1 MLLSELQTGE
11 RGVVVRVAGHGAF
24 RKRIIEMGFIKGA
37 TVESVQNAPL
47 NDPIK
52 YRILNFEV
60 SLRRSDA
67 EKVEIVSEHEAERE
81 IVNHDDYR
89 PIDNPDCDAMHHIA
103 EERGKTIN
111 VALVGNPNCGKTS
124 IFNIAAHAHERV
136 GNYSGVTVDEK
147 VGTFQHGGYTFNLID
162 LPGTYSLSAYSPEEL
177 YVRKHILEK
186 NPDIILNVV
195 DGSNLERNLYLT
207 TQLIDMDITMVMALN
222 MYDELQRSG
231 DKLDI
236 DQLSTLLGM
245 PIEPTTGRNGDGIDR
260 LFDTIIEVFLG
271 NRSGLSDRS
280 NLNNQSFRHIHVNH
294 GRELER
300 CITTLRSELRDHGF
314 SDTLSTRFLAIKLLE
329 NDKQLEQYVEER
341 DPDGSVLMM
350 RDEIAD
356 KFQKEIGRRLV
367 DKEISNGHQ
376 VTVEDEHQDIESA
389 ITDAK
394 YAFVRGALAECYVK
408 NKKST
413 LHAHTDKIDAIATH
427 KWLGYP
433 VFLCVL
439 FFTFFCTFFIGQY
452 PMNWIDALFEWIGS
466 LVEKAMP
473 DGPLQSLLV
482 DGIISGVG
490 SVIVFLPQILILY
503 LFISA
508 MEDSGYM
515 ARAAFIIDKFMH
527 RMGLHGKSFIPMI
540 MGFGCNVPAIMA
552 TRTIEDR
559 KSRLLTML
567 IIPMM
572 SCSARIPVYVILTG
586 AFFGGVKA
594 AFIMM
599 GLYMIGMIMAVL
611 MAKLFSRF
619 FVKGESLPFVMELP
633 PYRMPT
639 AKAVLRHTWEKGK
652 EYLKKMATII
662 LGASIIVWA
671 LSYYPTHE
679 NPHYQAEHSYMAQ
692 IGKAIEP
699 AMKPCGF
706 DWRQSVSL
714 LAGVGAKEVVA
725 STMGVLYSTGAELSD
740 PSNLSYLSDSSDSSD
755 SSDKSDLSDQA
766 NKAELSDL
774 IRHNMTPL
782 SALSMLLFILLYMP
796 CVSTIV
802 AIKNESGKWKWALFT
817 VAYTII
823 LAWVAATAFY
833 QLGSLIV

>member
-11 RGVVVRVAGHGAF
+11 RAVVVRVSGHGAF
-24 RKRIIEMGFIKGA
+24 RKRIIEMGFIKGV
-37 TVESVQNAPL
+37 TVEAVLNAPL

-52 YRILNFEV
+52 YRIMNFEV

-67 EKVEIVSEHEAERE
+67 QKVEIVSEKEAERE
-81 IVNHDDYR
+81 IVNHADYK
-89 PIDNPDCDAMHHIA
+89 PLEVPGSDPMHHIA
-103 EERGKTIN
+103 EERSKTIN

-147 VGTFQHGGYTFNLID
+147 VGTFTHGGYTFNLVD

-177 YVRKHILEK
+177 YVRKHIIEK
-186 NPDIILNVV
+186 TPDIILNVV

-222 MYDELQRSG
+222 MYDELQKSG
-231 DKLDI
+231 DRLDME
-236 DQLSTLLGM
+236 QLSTLLGM
-245 PIEPTTGRNGDGIDR
+245 PIVPTTGRSGVGIDR
-260 LFDTIIEVFLG
+260 LFDKIIEVYEG
-271 NRSGLSDRS
+271 RDTKT
-280 NLNNQSFRHIHVNH
+280 RHIHVNH
-294 GRELER
+294 GKVLGDCIARLRTELYE
-300 CITTLRSELRDHGF
+300 HGF
-314 SDTLSTRFLAIKLLE
+314 SDTLSTRFLSIKLLE
-329 NDKQLEQYVEER
+329 NDKQLEQYVQQH
-341 DPDGSVLMM
+341 DPDGSVLKM
-350 RDEIAD
+350 RDAIAEEY
-356 KFQKEIGRRLV
+356 KRNSGRRLV
-367 DKEISNGHQ
+367 ETDGAGGHK
-376 VTVEDEHQDIESA
+376 VDVEERQDIESA

-394 YAFVRGALAECYVK
+394 YAFVRGALAECYQR
-408 NKKST
+408 NEKST
-413 LHAHTDKIDAIATH
+413 LHALTDKIDAVVTH
-427 KWLGYP
+427 RWLGYP
-433 VFLCVL
+433 VFLVVM
-439 FFTFFCTFFIGQY
+439 FVTFFCTFAVGQY
-452 PMNWIDALFEWIGS
+452 PMDWLESLFGWLGEVVGG
-466 LVEKAMP
+466 AMS
-473 DGPLQSLLV
+473 DGPLKSLV
-482 DGIISGVG
+482 CDGIIAGVG
-490 SVIVFLPQILILY
+490 SVLVFLPNILILY
-503 LFISA
+503 LFISF

-515 ARAAFIIDKFMH
+515 ARAAFIMDKLMH

-567 IIPMM
+567 VIPMM
-572 SCSARIPVYVILTG
+572 SCSARIPVYVILVS
-586 AFFGGVKA
+586 AFFSKWA
-594 AFIMM
+594 AFVLM
-599 GLYMIGMIMAVL
+599 GLYLLGMIMAVL

-652 EYLKKMATII
+652 EYLKKMGTII

-679 NPHYQAEHSYMAQ
+679 DRRMQAENSYMAQ

-699 AMKPCGF
+699 AMRPCGF

-725 STMGVLYSTGAELSD
+725 STMAVVYATSTEEAEQLEADFESD
-740 PSNLSYLSDSSDSSD
+740 ENESRIA
-755 SSDKSDLSDQA
+755 Q
-766 NKAELSDL
+766 L
-774 IRHNMTPL
+774 IKNNMTPL
-782 SALSMLLFILLYMP
+782 SAMSMLLFILLYMP

-817 VAYTII
+817 VAYTIG
-823 LAWVAATAFY
+823 LAWIVSTLVF
-833 QLGSLIV
+833 QIGSLLC

>member
-24 RKRIIEMGFIKGA
+24 RKRIIEMGFIKGV
-37 TVESVQNAPL
+37 TVESVLNAPL
-47 NDPIK
+47 KDPIK
-52 YRILNFEV
+52 YRMMNFEV

-67 EKVEIVSEHEAERE
+67 QKVEIVSEKEAEHE
-81 IVNHDDYR
+81 IANHKDYR
-89 PIDNPDCDAMHHIA
+89 PIDASGETPAQHIA
-103 EERGKTIN
+103 AERGKTIN

-147 VGTFQHGGYTFNLID
+147 VGTFEHGGYTFNLVD

-177 YVRKHILEK
+177 YVRKHIIEK

-222 MYDELQRSG
+222 MYDELQKSG
-231 DKLDI
+231 DRLDI

-245 PIEPTTGRNGDGIDR
+245 PIVPTTGRSGKGIDA
-260 LFDTIIEVFLG
+260 LFDKIIEVFEG
-271 NRSGLSDRS
+271 RDDKT
-280 NLNNQSFRHIHVNH
+280 RHIHVNH
-294 GRELER
+294 GKELEDF
-300 CITTLRSELRDHGF
+300 ITRLRTELYEHGF
-314 SDTLSTRFLAIKLLE
+314 SDTLSTRFLSIKLLE
-329 NDKQLEQYVEER
+329 NDRQLEQYVAAR
-341 DPDGSVLMM
+341 DTDGSVIRM
-350 RDEIAD
+350 RSRIAD
-356 KFQKEIGRRLV
+356 QYQKGNRHTVDDGEHIQKEHGG
-367 DKEISNGHQ
+367 DTHA
-376 VTVEDEHQDIESA
+376 HQDIESA

-408 NKKST
+408 NERST
-413 LHAHTDKIDAIATH
+413 LHAMTDRIDAVVTH
-427 KWLGYP
+427 RWLGYP
-433 VFLCVL
+433 VFLVVM
-439 FFTFFCTFFIGQY
+439 FVTFFCTFAVGQY
-452 PMNWIDALFEWIGS
+452 PMDWLEALFGWLGDVVGS
-466 LVEKAMP
+466 AMSE
-473 DGPLQSLLV
+473 GPLRSLLV
-482 DGIISGVG
+482 DGIIAGVG
-490 SVIVFLPQILILY
+490 SVLVFLPNILILY
-503 LFISA
+503 LFISF

-515 ARAAFIIDKFMH
+515 ARAAFIMDKLMH

-567 IIPMM
+567 VIPMM
-572 SCSARIPVYVILTG
+572 SCSARIPVYVILVS
-586 AFFGGVKA
+586 AFFSKWA
-594 AFIMM
+594 AFILT
-599 GLYMIGMIMAVL
+599 GLYLLGMIMAVL

-639 AKAVLRHTWEKGK
+639 AKAVLRHAWEKGK
-652 EYLKKMATII
+652 EYLKKMGTII

-671 LSYYPTHE
+671 LSYYPTNE
-679 NPHYQAEHSYMAQ
+679 DRRVQAENSYMAQ

-699 AMKPCGF
+699 AMRPCGF

-725 STMGVLYSTGAELSD
+725 STMAVVYAT
-740 PSNLSYLSDSSDSSD
+740 SSDEAAMLEEDFESEEGESRI
-755 SSDKSDLSDQA
+755 S
-766 NKAELSDL
+766 EL
-774 IRHNMTPL
+774 IRDNMTPR
-782 SALSMLLFILLYMP
+782 SAMSMLLFILLYMP
-796 CVSTIV
+796 CVSTVV

-817 VAYTII
+817 VAYTIG
-823 LAWVAATAFY
+823 LAW
-833 QLGSLIV
+833 IVSTLFFQVSGIFF

>member
-1 MLLSELQTGE
+1 MLLSDLQTGE

-24 RKRIIEMGFIKGA
+24 RKRIIEMGFIKGV
-37 TVESVQNAPL
+37 TVQSILNAPL
-47 NDPIK
+47 KDPIK

-67 EKVEIVSEHEAERE
+67 MKVEIVTAEEAEKE
-81 IVNHDDYR
+81 IVNHTDFKGIAA
-89 PIDNPDCDAMHHIA
+89 PQQKLEHIA
-103 EERGKTIN
+103 EHRTHTIN

-147 VGTFQHGGYTFNLID
+147 VGTFQYGGYTFNLVD

-186 NPDIILNVV
+186 DPDIILNVV

-231 DKLDI
+231 DQLDI
-236 DQLSTLLGM
+236 EQLSTLLGM
-245 PIEPTTGRNGDGIDR
+245 PIVPTTGRNGQGIAD
-260 LFDTIIEVFLG
+260 LFNKIIEVFEG
-271 NRSGLSDRS
+271 RDAKT
-280 NLNNQSFRHIHVNH
+280 RHIHVNH
-294 GRELER
+294 GPELER
-300 CITTLRSELRDHGF
+300 CIATLRTELYEHGF
-314 SDTLSTRFLAIKLLE
+314 SDSLSTRFLAIKLLE
-329 NDKQLEQYVEER
+329 NDHQLEKYIEQR
-341 DPDGSVLMM
+341 DPDGSVMTM
-350 RDEIAD
+350 RNTIAQD
-356 KFQKEIGRRLV
+356 YKRSSGHRLV
-367 DKEISNGHQ
+367 GNTENSGHKVSLEQ
-376 VTVEDEHQDIESA
+376 SPQDIESA

-394 YAFVRGALAECYVK
+394 YAFVRGALAECYKK
-408 NKKST
+408 NEKST
-413 LHAHTDKIDAIATH
+413 LHRLTDKIDAVVTH
-427 KWLGYP
+427 RWIGYP
-433 VFLCVL
+433 VFLIVM
-439 FFTFFCTFFIGQY
+439 FITFFCTFAVGQY
-452 PMNWIDALFEWIGS
+452 PMDWLDSLFSWLGEVVGS
-466 LVEKAMP
+466 AMS
-473 DGPLQSLLV
+473 DGPLKSLLC
-482 DGIISGVG
+482 DGIIAGVG
-490 SVIVFLPQILILY
+490 SVLVFLPNILILY
-503 LFISA
+503 LFISF

-515 ARAAFIIDKFMH
+515 ARAAFIMDKLMH

-567 IIPMM
+567 VIPMM
-572 SCSARIPVYVILTG
+572 SCSARIPVYVILVS
-586 AFFGGVKA
+586 AFFSKYA
-594 AFIMM
+594 AIVLT
-599 GLYMIGMIMAVL
+599 GLYLLGMIMAVL

-619 FVKGESLPFVMELP
+619 FVKGDSLPFVMELP

-671 LSYYPTHE
+671 LSYFPT
-679 NPHYQAEHSYMAQ
+679 NDNRQLQAENSYMAK
-692 IGKAIEP
+692 IGKTIEP
-699 AMKPCGF
+699 AMRPCGF

-725 STMGVLYSTGAELSD
+725 STMAVVYATSDDEAQEELVRD
-740 PSNLSYLSDSSDSSD
+740 
-755 SSDKSDLSDQA
+755 
-766 NKAELSDL
+766 
-774 IRHNMTPL
+774 NMTPL
-782 SALSMLLFILLYMP
+782 SAASMLLFILLYMP
-796 CVSTIV
+796 CISTVV

-817 VAYTII
+817 VAYTIG
-823 LAWVAATAFY
+823 LAWLVSTAFF
-833 QLGSLIV
+833 QIGSLLL

>member
-1 MLLSELQTGE
+1 M
-11 RGVVVRVAGHGAF
+11 RVAGHGAF
-24 RKRIIEMGFIKGA
+24 RKRIIEMGFIKGV
-37 TVESVQNAPL
+37 TVESILNAPL
-47 NDPIK
+47 KDPIK

-67 EKVEIVSEHEAERE
+67 TKIEIVGEHEAERE
-81 IVNHDDYR
+81 IASHDDFR
-89 PIDNPDCDAMHHIA
+89 PLEAGETDAMHHIA
-103 EERGKTIN
+103 AERSKTIN

-147 VGTFQHGGYTFNLID
+147 VGTFEHGGYTFNLVD

-177 YVRKHILEK
+177 YVRRHILEK
-186 NPDIILNVV
+186 SPDVILNVV

-222 MYDELQRSG
+222 MYDEVKRSG
-231 DKLDI
+231 DRLDI

-245 PIEPTTGRNGDGIDR
+245 PIVPTTGRSGEGIDQ
-260 LFDTIIEVFLG
+260 LFDKIIEVFQG
-271 NRSGLSDRS
+271 GQSNQNNR
-280 NLNNQSFRHIHVNH
+280 NNQSKQLFRHIHVNH
-294 GRELER
+294 GRELED
-300 CITTLRSELRDHGF
+300 CIARLRTELREHGF

-329 NDKQLEQYVEER
+329 NDSQLERYTSEH
-341 DPDGSVLMM
+341 DPDGSVIKM
-350 RDEIAD
+350 RDQIAD
-356 KFQKEIGRRLV
+356 NFKRNVGRRIV
-367 DKEISNGHQ
+367 ENESTNGHK
-376 VTVEDEHQDIESA
+376 VDVETERQDIESA

-394 YAFVRGALAECYVK
+394 YSFVRGALAECYEK
-408 NKKST
+408 NNKTT
-413 LHAHTDKIDAIATH
+413 LHRLTDRIDAIVTH
-427 KWLGYP
+427 RWLGYP
-433 VFLCVL
+433 LFLCVL

-452 PMNWIDALFEWIGS
+452 PMDWITMLFDWFGT

-473 DGPLQSLLV
+473 DGPLRSLLV

-503 LFISA
+503 LFISF

-515 ARAAFIIDKFMH
+515 ARTAFIMDKFMH

-586 AFFGGVKA
+586 AFFGGVEA

-599 GLYMIGMIMAVL
+599 GLYLVGMVMAVL

-679 NPHYQAEHSYMAQ
+679 DPHYQAEHSYMAS
-692 IGKAIEP
+692 IGKAIAP
-699 AMKPCGF
+699 AMRPCGF

-725 STMGVLYSTGAELSD
+725 STMGVLYTTSDSTDYSD
-740 PSNLSYLSDSSDSSD
+740 SYNDSDSSKLSS
-755 SSDKSDLSDQA
+755 
-766 NKAELSDL
+766 L
-774 IRHNMTPL
+774 ISHNMTPL

-796 CVSTIV
+796 CVSTIA

-817 VAYTII
+817 AAYTII
-823 LAWVAATAFY
+823 LAWLVSTAFY
-833 QLGSLIV
+833 QIGSMF

>member
-1 MLLSELQTGE
+1 MLLSELQTGD

-24 RKRIIEMGFIKGA
+24 RKRIIEMGFIKGV
-37 TVESVQNAPL
+37 TVEAILNAPL
-47 NDPIK
+47 KDPIK
-52 YRILNFEV
+52 YRIMNFEV

-67 EKVEIVSEHEAERE
+67 MKVEIVTEAEAERE
-81 IVNHDDYR
+81 IVDHKDYR
-89 PIDNPDCDAMHHIA
+89 GIEAGETKLQHIA
-103 EERGKTIN
+103 GERSKTIN

-147 VGTFQHGGYTFNLID
+147 VGTFQHGGYTFNLVD

-222 MYDELQRSG
+222 MYDELQKSG
-231 DKLDI
+231 DRLDI

-245 PIEPTTGRNGDGIDR
+245 PIVPTTGRSGDGIDR
-260 LFDTIIEVFLG
+260 LFDKIIEVFEG
-271 NRSGLSDRS
+271 RDDKT
-280 NLNNQSFRHIHVNH
+280 RHIHVNH
-294 GRELER
+294 GKELGE
-300 CITTLRSELRDHGF
+300 CIRRLRTELYEHGF
-314 SDTLSTRFLAIKLLE
+314 SDDLSTRFLAIKLLE
-329 NDKQLEQYVEER
+329 NDKQLEQYVEQR
-341 DPDGSVLMM
+341 DPDGSVM
-350 RDEIAD
+350 RMRNQIAGEYMKSHSHTVD
-356 KFQKEIGRRLV
+356 DAEHIQKEHGG
-367 DKEISNGHQ
+367 NTHA
-376 VTVEDEHQDIESA
+376 HQDIESA

-394 YAFVRGALAECYVK
+394 YAFVRGALAECYQK
-408 NKKST
+408 NEKSN
-413 LHAHTDKIDAIATH
+413 LHALTDKIDAIVTH
-427 KWLGYP
+427 RWLGYP
-433 VFLCVL
+433 VFLVVM
-439 FFTFFCTFFIGQY
+439 FITFFCTFAIGQY
-452 PMNWIDALFEWIGS
+452 PMDWLEALFGWLGDVVGS
-466 LVEKAMP
+466 VMS
-473 DGPLQSLLV
+473 DGPLKSLV
-482 DGIISGVG
+482 CDGIIAGVG
-490 SVIVFLPQILILY
+490 SVLVFLPNILILY
-503 LFISA
+503 LFISF

-515 ARAAFIIDKFMH
+515 ARAAFIMDKLMH
-527 RMGLHGKSFIPMI
+527 KMGLHGKSFIPMI

-567 IIPMM
+567 VIPMM
-572 SCSARIPVYVILTG
+572 SCSARIPVYVILVS
-586 AFFGGVKA
+586 AFFSKWA
-594 AFIMM
+594 AFVLM
-599 GLYMIGMIMAVL
+599 GLYLLGMVMAVL

-652 EYLKKMATII
+652 EYLKKMGTII

-679 NPHYQAEHSYMAQ
+679 DRRVQAENSYMAK
-692 IGKAIEP
+692 IGKTIEP
-699 AMKPCGF
+699 AMRPCGF

-725 STMGVLYSTGAELSD
+725 STMAVVYATSSEEAELLEGDFESEEGE
-740 PSNLSYLSDSSDSSD
+740 SRIA
-755 SSDKSDLSDQA
+755 Q
-766 NKAELSDL
+766 L
-774 IRHNMTPL
+774 IRTNLRTQHGDKAPL

-817 VAYTII
+817 VAYTIG
-823 LAWVAATAFY
+823 LAWIVSTLFF
-833 QLGSLIV
+833 QIGSLLI

>member
-1 MLLSELQTGE
+1 MLLSDLQTGE

-24 RKRIIEMGFIKGA
+24 RKRIIEMGFIKGV

-52 YRILNFEV
+52 YRIMNFEV

-67 EKVEIVSEHEAERE
+67 TKIEIVGEQEAEKE
-81 IVNHDDYR
+81 IVNHDDFQ
-89 PIDNPDCDAMHHIA
+89 PLDAPDCDAMHHIA

-147 VGTFQHGGYTFNLID
+147 VGTFEHGGYTFNLID

-177 YVRKHILEK
+177 YVRKHIIEK

-231 DKLDI
+231 DQLDI
-236 DQLSTLLGM
+236 PQLSTLLGM
-245 PIEPTTGRNGDGIDR
+245 PIVPTTGRNGDGIGR
-260 LFDTIIEVFLG
+260 LFDKIIEVFEG
-271 NRSGLSDRS
+271 ANRSDLSDKSDKSDGVVR
-280 NLNNQSFRHIHVNH
+280 FRHIHVNH
-294 GRELER
+294 GKELER
-300 CITTLRSELRDHGF
+300 RISSLRTELRDHGF

-329 NDKQLEQYVEER
+329 NDKQLEQYAAEH
-341 DPDGSVLMM
+341 DPDGSVLKM
-350 RDEIAD
+350 RDS
-356 KFQKEIGRRLV
+356 IGAEYM
-367 DKEISNGHQ
+367 KAY
-376 VTVEDEHQDIESA
+376 HQDIESA
-389 ITDAK
+389 VTDAK

-408 NKKST
+408 NEKST
-413 LHAHTDKIDAIATH
+413 LHAGTDRIDALATH

-433 VFLCVL
+433 LFLCVL

-452 PMNWIDALFEWIGS
+452 PMDWIESLFGWIGS

-473 DGPLQSLLV
+473 AGPLRSLLV

-503 LFISA
+503 LFISV

-515 ARAAFIIDKFMH
+515 ARAAFIMDKFMH
-527 RMGLHGKSFIPMI
+527 HMGLHGKSFIPMI

-599 GLYMIGMIMAVL
+599 GLYLIGMVMAVL

-679 NPHYQAEHSYMAQ
+679 DPHYQAEHSYMAS

-699 AMKPCGF
+699 AMRPCGF

-740 PSNLSYLSDSSDSSD
+740 Q
-755 SSDKSDLSDQA
+755 SDKSDQSD
-766 NKAELSDL
+766 LSDL
-774 IRHNMTPL
+774 VRNNMTPL

-823 LAWVAATAFY
+823 LAWVVATVFY
-833 QLGSLIV
+833 QLGSLIL

>member
-11 RGVVVRVAGHGAF
+11 RAVVVRVSGHGAF
-24 RKRIIEMGFIKGA
+24 RKRIIEMGFIKGV
-37 TVESVQNAPL
+37 TVEAVLNAPL

-52 YRILNFEV
+52 YRIMNFEV

-67 EKVEIVSEHEAERE
+67 QKVEIVSEKEAERE
-81 IVNHDDYR
+81 IVNHADYK
-89 PIDNPDCDAMHHIA
+89 PLEVPGSDPMHHIA
-103 EERGKTIN
+103 EERSKTIN

-147 VGTFQHGGYTFNLID
+147 VGTFSHGGYTFNLTD

-177 YVRKHILEK
+177 YVRKHIIEK
-186 NPDIILNVV
+186 TPDIILNVV

-222 MYDELQRSG
+222 MYDELQKSG
-231 DKLDI
+231 DRLDME
-236 DQLSTLLGM
+236 QLSTLLGM
-245 PIEPTTGRNGDGIDR
+245 PIVPTTGRSGAGIDR
-260 LFDTIIEVFLG
+260 LFDKIIEVYEG
-271 NRSGLSDRS
+271 RDTKT
-280 NLNNQSFRHIHVNH
+280 RHIHVNH
-294 GRELER
+294 GKVLGDCIARLRTELYE
-300 CITTLRSELRDHGF
+300 HGF
-314 SDTLSTRFLAIKLLE
+314 SDTLSTRFLSIKLLE
-329 NDKQLEQYVEER
+329 NDKQLEQYVQQH
-341 DPDGSVLMM
+341 DPDGSVLKM
-350 RDEIAD
+350 RDAIAEEY
-356 KFQKEIGRRLV
+356 KRNSGRRLV
-367 DKEISNGHQ
+367 ETGGAGGHK
-376 VTVEDEHQDIESA
+376 VDVEERQDIESA

-394 YAFVRGALAECYVK
+394 YAFVRGALAECYQR
-408 NKKST
+408 NEKST
-413 LHAHTDKIDAIATH
+413 LHALTDKIDAVVTH
-427 KWLGYP
+427 RWLGYP
-433 VFLCVL
+433 VFLVVM
-439 FFTFFCTFFIGQY
+439 FVTFFCTFAVGQY
-452 PMNWIDALFEWIGS
+452 PMDWLESLFGWLGEVVGG
-466 LVEKAMP
+466 AMS
-473 DGPLQSLLV
+473 DGPLKSLV
-482 DGIISGVG
+482 CDGIIAGVG
-490 SVIVFLPQILILY
+490 SVLVFLPNILILY
-503 LFISA
+503 LFISF

-515 ARAAFIIDKFMH
+515 ARAAFIMDKLMH

-567 IIPMM
+567 VIPMM
-572 SCSARIPVYVILTG
+572 SCSARIPVYVILVS
-586 AFFGGVKA
+586 AFFSKWA
-594 AFIMM
+594 AFVLM
-599 GLYMIGMIMAVL
+599 GLYLLGMIMAVL

-639 AKAVLRHTWEKGK
+639 SKAVLRHTWEKGK
-652 EYLKKMATII
+652 EYLKKMGTII

-679 NPHYQAEHSYMAQ
+679 DRRIQAENSYMAQ

-699 AMKPCGF
+699 AMRPCGF

-725 STMGVLYSTGAELSD
+725 STMAVVYATSTEEAEQLEADFESD
-740 PSNLSYLSDSSDSSD
+740 ENESRIA
-755 SSDKSDLSDQA
+755 Q
-766 NKAELSDL
+766 L
-774 IRHNMTPL
+774 IKNNMTPL
-782 SALSMLLFILLYMP
+782 SAMSMLLFILLYMP

-817 VAYTII
+817 VAYTIG
-823 LAWVAATAFY
+823 LAWIVSTLVF
-833 QLGSLIV
+833 QIGSLLC